1 MKRFDAPI
9 KINTMPEN
17 ADVVS
22 IDKSA
27 LLRAK
32 AVEIALSFQGQKE
45 VPAGSNWGKF
55 VQDCLKTVGI
65 TFPAAWCVAFT
76 HRVYQDAAKA
86 LNTPNPHPKTAGVLK
101 CMQMAGA
108 SRQIAKKDAT
118 DKNILAG
125 YLGIMDF
132 GKGLGHIYIV
142 VSVEGNDIYTIEG
155 NTDVAGGRTGG
166 QVLMRKRSLKD
177 AKLRCFITM

>member
-1 MKRFDAPI
+1 MKDNISIPQSAPL
-9 KINTMPEN
+9 
-17 ADVVS
+17 
-22 IDKSA
+22 DKGA

-45 VPAGSNWGKF
+45 VPAGSNAGKF
-55 VQDCLKTVGI
+55 VEDCLRTVGLGKG
-65 TFPAAWCVAFT
+65 FSWCCAYT
-76 HRVYQDAAKA
+76 HRVYQDASTLLKV
-86 LNTPNPHPKTAGVLK
+86 PNPHPKTAGVLK

-108 SRQIAKKDAT
+108 GRQIAKKDAT
-118 DKNILAG
+118 DKNILSG

-155 NTDVAGGRTGG
+155 NTDAAGGRTGG

>member
-1 MKRFDAPI
+1 MRKNINIAPHCVPSEVAV
-9 KINTMPEN
+9 NAEN
-17 ADVVS
+17 IRDV
-22 IDKSA
+22 
-27 LLRAK
+27 
-32 AVEIALSFQGQKE
+32 AVKIALSYVGQKE

-65 TFPAAWCVAFT
+65 TFPAAWCVSFT
-76 HRVYQDAAKA
+76 HRCYLEAANQLKI
-86 LNTPNPHPKTAGVLK
+86 PNPHPRTAGVLK

-118 DKNILAG
+118 EQNILSG

-142 VSVEGNDIYTIEG
+142 VSVEGDKVHTIEG
-155 NTDVAGGRTGG
+155 NTDASGSRTGG
-166 QVLMRKRSLKD
+166 SVCMRTRSLKD
-177 AKLRCFITM
+177 AKLRCFIKM